1 MATRPAAI
9 ARASGPVSALA
20 EVGSAAN
27 VVGEGSTT
35 AADEQGASTEQ
46 LATCGF
52 GGGVAVSGLADAAKA
67 ADATDDGATED
78 VGVGTAVGVAVGAT
92 VGLAVGLAV
101 GASTGPAVGTNVGV
115 GVGIG
120 VGAGIG
126 AGHDGISKVDVQSEA
141 RYAYRVGL
149 PPVAAHRT
157 PLMPPLR

>member
-1 MATRPAAI
+1 M
-9 ARASGPVSALA
+9 SALA
-20 EVGSAAN
+20 EVGSAAK

-35 AADEQGASTEQ
+35 ATDEQGASTEQ

-67 ADATDDGATED
+67 ADATDDGPTED

-101 GASTGPAVGTNVGV
+101 GASIGLSLCVCFVGLAVGTNVGV

-120 VGAGIG
+120 VGAGVG

-141 RYAYRVGL
+141 R
-149 PPVAAHRT
+149 
-157 PLMPPLR
+157 